1 MFGTQTQVYM
11 FYNGYDFGGEF
22 IPTSYMKIKSK

>member
-1 MFGTQTQVYM
+1 MFGTQVYM